1 MELSEV
7 IGLVVTVIV
16 ALIGVSSIVF
26 YINKKGKNSQNNTSG
41 KNVNSNQ
48 SIQKGNNNIQAGGN
62 VDIKTKEWKE

>member
-16 ALIGVSSIVF
+16 ALIGVSSIAF